1 MIIFIF
7 LFFISLFR
15 KYENIDA
22 DESNNH
28 TDDLDDIGPLGVGE
42 PCNDHLPG
50 TFLVIDG
57 LDWPRFSILEGKT
70 HEYKSDWNA
79 QSWYNAV
86 EKIAEVKGIVFDLEY
101 TPYREEYHKD
111 NEIGIEVCLHD
122 LAARFGNVGKGER
135 ANTE

>member
-1 MIIFIF
+1 LFGFYFWRSNNWRYLFWFFLIIFIF

-70 HEYKSDWNA
+70 HEYKSD
-79 QSWYNAV
+79 
-86 EKIAEVKGIVFDLEY
+86 
-101 TPYREEYHKD
+101 
-111 NEIGIEVCLHD
+111 
-122 LAARFGNVGKGER
+122 
-135 ANTE
+135 